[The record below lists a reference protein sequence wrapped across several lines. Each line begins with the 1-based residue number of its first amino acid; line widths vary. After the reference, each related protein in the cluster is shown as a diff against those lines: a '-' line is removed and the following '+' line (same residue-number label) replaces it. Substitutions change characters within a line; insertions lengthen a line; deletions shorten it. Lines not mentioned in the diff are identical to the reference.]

1 MGSLHTGCNLPG
13 QILFNGLLLNR
24 QFMSDAYR
32 WLTLLLLLVA
42 PLSLAQQ
49 SLISNKLEPIRFQ
62 LRWHHQFQF
71 AGYYAAKEKGFYREA
86 GFDVTLV
93 AGAPDRRPVDE
104 VLAGRAQYGEANAE
118 LLLERLR
125 GKPLVAL
132 AAIYQHSPSILLT
145 LKSAEIKTPQDL
157 IGRRIM
163 SVGSEG
169 GAVFQAMLRAE
180 QIPLEQIEF
189 VESSYQVQ
197 DLIDG
202 KTDAFN
208 AYLTNEPFYLE
219 QMGFDYD
226 IINPRDYGVDFY
238 SDILFTSE
246 QEVVNHPERVERFKQ
261 ATIKGWEYA
270 LSHPE
275 EIIQLIRE
283 HYTDEKSL
291 NHMRYEA
298 LSVQS
303 LIMPQ
308 LVEVGY
314 INPQRF
320 ERMANVFLELGMV
333 DDIEGL
339 AGFIFAPADEFS
351 DQLYSL
357 LVAVV
362 IFLVTALLVAM
373 TLALFNHRLQREIE
387 QRKTAEE
394 KLKQLTDTDP
404 LTLLLN
410 KKAFSKRYVEEMVRA
425 RRYNTPFSI
434 LLIDLDK
441 FKRVNDRYG
450 HEVGDQVLADVAG
463 FLSKNSRE
471 TDVCGRF
478 GGEEFVL
485 LLPNTPLAESTAYAN
500 RLCNRIRGHELSLEN
515 GGSVTLT
522 ASIGVAEWL
531 PMEDNEVTILR
542 ADKALQQAKIKGR
555 DQVVAWSEA
564 P

>member
-86 GFDVTLV
+86 GFNVTLV